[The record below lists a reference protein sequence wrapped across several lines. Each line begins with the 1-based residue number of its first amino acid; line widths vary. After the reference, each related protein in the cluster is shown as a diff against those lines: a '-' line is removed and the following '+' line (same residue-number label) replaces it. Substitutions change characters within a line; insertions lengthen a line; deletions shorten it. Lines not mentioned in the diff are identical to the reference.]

1 MAEQETTPPTDDA
14 PEAPQVEQETDEGPF
29 DETRAKAKIAKVN
42 SEAASLRKRL
52 KELEPM
58 AAKAK
63 ELEDANKSEAEKTTE
78 RLTATEKRAE
88 KAEGELLRLTVGLDK
103 GLTPA
108 QAKRLVGS
116 TKEELEAD
124 ADDLLTTF
132 GGDKKAPSTRKPN
145 ERLRGGSDPEDP
157 PGETDPRKLAAAIRA
172 RRGN

>member
-1 MAEQETTPPTDDA
+1 MADETPPAEPAAKVDEA
-14 PEAPQVEQETDEGPF
+14 PETPTPADEALG
-29 DETRAKAKIAKVN
+29 EGGKKALEAERARARDF
-42 SEAASLRKRL
+42 ERRL
-52 KELEPM
+52 KELEPL

-78 RLTATEKRAE
+78 RLTAAEKRAE
-88 KAEGELLRLTVGLDK
+88 KAEGELLRLSVGLEK

-132 GGDKKAPSTRKPN
+132 SGDKKAPSTRKPN